1 MNLKIVTATK
11 FDQPRLAAISRTHR
25 AGQGFTHMMF
35 SGEAQYAKGWLRAA
49 MDENTG
55 LLVAFT
61 CVRQKV
67 RVLETK
73 LYYIMVDPEF
83 GRQGIGQLM
92 LDDLIRNSP
101 KPQIALDCLKD
112 NAPALAFYAKNG
124 FEIVG
129 ESLKGK
135 GHHLVKKLTPAV

>member
-1 MNLKIVTATK
+1 MITIVPATK
-11 FDQPRLAAISRTHR
+11 HDQARLAKIARTHR

-35 SGEAQYAKGWLRAA
+35 SGEEQYAKGWLRAA
-49 MDENTG
+49 MDSGTG
-55 LLVAFT
+55 YLVGFT

-67 RVLETK
+67 RIEETK

-83 GRQGIGQLM
+83 GRQGIGQML
-92 LDDLIRNSP
+92 LDDLITNSP